1 MTSVYQTSNIGDTD
15 ERYTQQLISV
25 NLPPP
30 AQISSNEFTSDQY
43 QMTDSDSGN
52 TLDMTAVSVVGL
64 AALIIFTFIMIIITI
79 IVVRF
84 RYKEE
89 PKDKAEDLE
98 QYRRVPLIPLDGGN
112 LCCDSAASST
122 KSCSCYTRYTSLY
135 CHDSLRLSSGIKG
148 CQWTHLVKTVTK
160 MNKASYILDQVNSFV
175 Y

>member
-30 AQISSNEFTSDQY
+30 AQISSNEFTSGQY
-43 QMTDSDSGN
+43 QMTDTDTTTN
-52 TLDMTAVSVVGL
+52 TLDMTAVSVLGL
-64 AALIIFTFIMIIITI
+64 AALIIFTIIMIIITI

-84 RYKEE
+84 RSKDEH
-89 PKDKAEDLE
+89 KDKTEDLE

-122 KSCSCYTRYTSLY
+122 KSCSCYTRYTF
-135 CHDSLRLSSGIKG
+135 
-148 CQWTHLVKTVTK
+148 THGAVTTDTRNIRK
-160 MNKASYILDQVNSFV
+160 
-175 Y
+175 